1 MLQQQY
7 HSIRKIKREKAGFDL
22 FNEERNTESDDVRNM
37 FIGNCNFIEVKFSS
51 EEREQIKDYLGVIKA
66 IYKYLYRSNKLISLA
81 PNKEELLGDTYETY
95 LSEWKEVYLKWRMV
109 FWHYRNCLKIPNGLY
124 GYIGITHSK
133 SLIEV
138 NKGERWEGYF
148 HQYNHTNSYNKIIK
162 LPYDANDFSRL
173 ALWMKESENKLEN
186 FRKTMNK
193 IEIYHP
199 RFLLY
204 QKDIEKYIF
213 PIPYSRLVDS
223 EVYLYRIIN
232 YINPHSK
239 IYYSW

>member
-7 HSIRKIKREKAGFDL
+7 YSIRKIKKEKSGFDL
-22 FNEERNTESDDVRNM
+22 FNEERDTESDGVRCVS
-37 FIGNCNFIEVKFSS
+37 IGNCNFIEIQFSS
-51 EEREQIKDYLGVIKA
+51 EEREKIKEHLRVIKD
-66 IYKYLYRSNKLISLA
+66 IYKYFYKSNKLISLA

-95 LSEWKEVYLKWRMV
+95 LYEWKEAYLKWRMI
-109 FWHYRNCLKIPNGLY
+109 FWHYRNCLKISNGLY
-124 GYIGITHSK
+124 GYIGIMHSK
-133 SLIEV
+133 SFIEL

-148 HQYNHTNSYNKIIK
+148 HQYHPTSSYNKIIRI
-162 LPYDANDFSRL
+162 PYDADYFSRL
-173 ALWMKESENKLEN
+173 AFWMRESENKLEN

-193 IEIYHP
+193 ITLYHP
-199 RFLLY
+199 GFLLY
-204 QKDIEKYIF
+204 QRDIEKYIF
-213 PIPYSRLVDS
+213 SIPYSRLKDK